1 MRSIKQ
7 RFYIRV
13 FLLQLVFAAIVV
25 IAVTSLMGSVRA
37 TPESGG
43 SNPGFYGIDAI
54 AAALAIGLSAIGAG
68 LALKTAATAAISAIT
83 ERESLLGKAL
93 VLVALCEALA
103 IYGLIVALMLMNY
116 LAM

>member
-13 FLLQLVFAAIVV
+13 FFLQLVFAAIVV
-25 IAVTSLMGSVRA
+25 IACMSLMGTARA
-37 TPESGG
+37 VSPGQAS
-43 SNPGFYGIDAI
+43 PGFYGIDAL

-83 ERESLLGKAL
+83 ERESILGKAL

-116 LAM
+116 LSM